1 MLDYIKNL
9 LPRLK
14 KYSKDLDKIENFVD
28 REWVLI
34 DDGGNNQT
42 YEFMRDGRLVM
53 TLVSNNGTN
62 QHTQIGSWDLLGSG
76 RLLITRPQGAL
87 TLNQGFLGDKLLIL
101 QESGTSNNPFCCYD
115 PKKITETEINNYLD
129 GILHNKN
136 AEGGDISSPPV
147 QLKLNSEGEPFTG
160 FEKDNTDSK
169 KINEFRDGK
178 HIRIYI
184 RKEYETNKG
193 LVSVLQKQSGVLTLN
208 DFVDKKDRIAVN
220 GVYRILNKIDRKITD
235 CIIFKVKDGKISQIY
250 SSGDFIVYAVNGFII
265 IVFLACIIMLAYEK
279 FIKFS

>member
-14 KYSKDLDKIENFVD
+14 QYSKDLDKIENFVD

-115 PKKITETEINNYLD
+115 PKKITQTEINNYLD
-129 GILHNKN
+129 AIV
-136 AEGGDISSPPV
+136 GGAISSPSV

-160 FEKDNTDSK
+160 FEKDNNDSK
-169 KINEFRDGK
+169 KYNEFKDGK
-178 HIRIYI
+178 HIRVHV
-184 RKEYETNKG
+184 RKEYETSKG
-193 LVSVLQKQSGVLTLN
+193 PVSILQKQSRMLVIN
-208 DFVDKKDRIAVN
+208 DFVYKEDKTAENDF
-220 GVYRILNKIDRKITD
+220 YRILSKEDKKIAD
-235 CIIFKVKDGKISQIY
+235 CSSFKVNDGKISEINTSDGLIVY
-250 SSGDFIVYAVNGFII
+250 VAFGFFIVVALFILAVSCFGN
-265 IVFLACIIMLAYEK
+265 
-279 FIKFS
+279 